1 MTFYTRLLELLVA
14 GPKGLEDL
22 SLLLREYDY
31 SARCSLVWTGDY
43 FAYRCRTCGLTPS
56 MSLCGRCFTAG
67 NHEGHDFNKFKSL
80 CGGACDC
87 GDAAVIRPSGICRF
101 HGEDKVSNRPEPP
114 RELVAVLEFLLPS
127 VFSALMFWFWEQCR
141 GDSPIILTE
150 DSVPLLFFLHR
161 LHSCGWVTQ
170 KLMAD
175 VLIDEQVFED
185 LLRASSGTPA
195 CQDFRT
201 SVASDPSIL
210 ISDELEKSELHHRTL
225 LDALLFTTV
234 KLCFPEGLDTLLI
247 GLLAVPEF
255 KEKFLDSYVDHYSR
269 MASTLMITAR
279 SRSGNSEASLQM
291 NNRIV
296 HVSVQLFSGEKPALR
311 MVKERSVHYIIVQ
324 WIRNMFDHCH
334 TRLDDCGNM
343 VVNCDGPLMQSNTF
357 WPLTSDLN
365 NLFSHKSITD
375 ILVEDK
381 KFLVLWTDILKNMQF
396 MNCFSLKEG
405 SHIEYETMAFFH
417 GLTMEIEVGV
427 TSMWYIWQQ
436 YRTPA
441 ESEHCLLYT
450 RACLECLANQLTYLG
465 HLVAPPTQWPH
476 PIRGPLSLH
485 MPLSRHAACFLCLSV
500 LTHKASL
507 RDLMTPFLH
516 HNMAVLR
523 RLMEELANVLLGCH
537 EVIVGYWVRNGQS
550 IRQSIM
556 HYMQSQLCYSMIDL
570 DIFLMQVC
578 STLLHP
584 AYLLN
589 ALVDQS
595 RLLQGFCF
603 HRELLALTGPPSRT
617 VDKQPMAIEAWLTN
631 LCWILDLRNNLG
643 LTEEEL
649 LEKELVCFLA
659 PDSRKRSDLSCL
671 LPDRCGLPSN
681 SSAIDDCL
689 QKVANYA
696 APSCDNASGSLVSG
710 HYFLRPELWH
720 EKFDPVFYS
729 LRISNRREIAA
740 AMDKYRQYCR
750 QSEKAQNTAMLWA
763 PYRLPSSLPAQ
774 FEDLDNVLHSRHLH
788 YLLFCLLSLFAYG
801 DPLVTDESLAL
812 VVHIIHRA
820 VASAANMETNSQ
832 PHMAGGSKLAEE
844 PTIPKIDPATCTEAF
859 LQATNR
865 QAELEAMQFADAD
878 ETDNEADSPTE
889 RTETTTAEFKPIR
902 PPIRHLKWDISIVAC
917 PYPTTTRNILDNLT
931 NWISVCRTPSHT
943 VTQAAVEIS
952 KLKCE
957 DGSVLDAEIPK
968 PAPGNCSMLDNLL
981 TLLVKVHSR
990 LYWNQLISSLDS
1002 SVAQSSAQDSAF
1014 VNLSTQLDPQLLAAA
1029 EAAGLTSV
1037 FSARCMA
1044 ILNDTNAS
1052 NTAMGEVMRGA
1063 ADPSLSADT
1072 PEGRIISV
1080 LVKMPA
1086 ELRYFSIGRPAYR
1099 LPEERSPEEKSAM
1112 ENKFGD
1118 GSFWV
1123 ARLLDKIIEVSPACK
1138 ASLKAFLERA
1148 KYPFGTAPHPGAD
1161 PKPADKEK
1169 DEGCTMIPGVHSSAA
1184 SRAKRK
1190 MMALERRKRLLDQM
1204 ASKQR
1209 AFASNFL
1216 KDVDLD
1222 ELSDDPMDGE
1232 GNKDE
1237 KEYECVICQTK
1248 STTGSQ
1254 SMVLLSMMCESGLM
1268 QQMRDYS
1275 NPPLLTGER
1284 MHNTRSVLT
1293 DPPRSSAPPKLLAQ
1307 PPPEVRTEEGISS
1320 PPSPPAVAESSSS
1333 FGPTLILSHPT
1344 TTPIPQLLPAS
1355 QIQVDLTMDT
1365 SVDDLVPSHSSAPGS
1380 SGEPCE
1386 PVYYAE
1392 NRRWYY
1398 LALPSQISAGLPLLR
1413 CGVLL
1418 QTCGHAV
1425 HKECFQR
1432 YRAQSTHNA
1441 GSSAARWWASCPL
1454 CRRDVHHLL
1463 PLYHNK
1469 ELECVT
1475 TPPFPPVPPIECL
1488 RSRLETLPSTPQ
1500 SVWNDLVGSDEE
1512 GPFQRRMMLMRLTG
1526 KENEVAVLLRSQFET
1541 ELATLLLYPS
1551 QYPNV
1556 ARRCLFQQFMNYLRH
1571 IYKSPLDLL
1580 DIVNSLTSC
1589 FLPPRPPSESQ
1600 GASESRNRFSPIFA
1614 ICNDPSD
1621 ILFTLLPHTWPN
1633 LEIFMAVACSC
1644 ICLAYTRA
1652 LVALVLNQYNTENA
1666 GTAFTQRT
1674 AVNFA
1679 KIRIQSLPTPFRNSI
1694 LSAISCLDH
1703 MLDRLSLSGSSNE
1716 PDTGSWTTAAGGSAP
1731 AASATAAAPTS
1742 NTGSTCAA
1750 ASSGISLLDSVVRL
1764 NSLQLDGSSKPFSL
1778 GGTQASTPELVETFI
1793 VSRVLPCLRLAALVH
1808 AQWQDSYRLQNE
1820 GVSNPAQLIVMSL
1833 PFVGA
1838 AANPQS
1844 LRPPNLSR
1852 EFRELFKF
1860 LGLATP
1866 ATSDPEN
1873 SAEDVLG
1880 LIQAAALRSGL
1891 AGGSSDGSSALDE
1904 LIHRWLNQVTSYS
1917 PPLLLSA
1924 GSRGSGG
1931 GKALED
1937 AGAAQ
1942 MLPVGGG
1949 GGAESEQER
1958 PVVTARIPRFRGL
1971 QHFALMVSHPRQEP
1985 VVASPKEWIA
1995 HLGTLMDIGAQL
2007 YPPRLI
2013 RPPRAFDDLF
2023 NKLHLVSCA
2032 SATHRFQEN
2041 LLCLVCGRL
2050 LCALCAHV
2058 SSVLVEHAFHCEGF
2072 AGVSLEINTSL
2083 VYVSLGPSI
2092 CEWGSIYLDVYG
2104 EEDLDLK
2111 RGKPLFLNDDRFAL
2125 LESQWI
2131 THSFRHVLKHWRYV

>member
-1 MTFYTRLLELLVA
+1 MTMDFFDLTNYNTLEDTAFIKHVCTRLELPPAELYKRLKNDCVDRNFNSDICIQIKSLFCYNCFTGSPPMLRKSKMTFYTRLLELLVA

-516 HNMAVLR
+516 HNMA
-523 RLMEELANVLLGCH
+523 LGCH

-820 VASAANMETNSQ
+820 VVSAANMETNSQ

-952 KLKCE
+952 KL
-957 DGSVLDAEIPK
+957 
-968 PAPGNCSMLDNLL
+968 NSMLDNLL

-1237 KEYECVICQTK
+1237 KDVFLATDLAIDRRPYPCSFYNALFILRPI
-1248 STTGSQ
+1248 
-1254 SMVLLSMMCESGLM
+1254 LLILNAYLVM

-1432 YRAQSTHNA
+1432 YRAQ
-1441 GSSAARWWASCPL
+1441 
-1454 CRRDVHHLL
+1454 
-1463 PLYHNK
+1463 
-1469 ELECVT
+1469 
-1475 TPPFPPVPPIECL
+1475 
-1488 RSRLETLPSTPQ
+1488 ETLPSTPQ

-1526 KENEVAVLLRSQFET
+1526 KENEVAVLLR
-1541 ELATLLLYPS
+1541 
-1551 QYPNV
+1551 
-1556 ARRCLFQQFMNYLRH
+1556 
-1571 IYKSPLDLL
+1571 
-1580 DIVNSLTSC
+1580 
-1589 FLPPRPPSESQ
+1589 
-1600 GASESRNRFSPIFA
+1600 FSPIFA

-1633 LEIFMAVACSC
+1633 LDCDFVRPVCFFVITQ
-1644 ICLAYTRA
+1644 LAGGLLTTGGF
-1652 LVALVLNQYNTENA
+1652 LS
-1666 GTAFTQRT
+1666 
-1674 AVNFA
+1674 
-1679 KIRIQSLPTPFRNSI
+1679 KLPTPFRNSI

-1995 HLGTLMDIGAQL
+1995 HLG
-2007 YPPRLI
+2007 
-2013 RPPRAFDDLF
+2013 
-2023 NKLHLVSCA
+2023 
-2032 SATHRFQEN
+2032 
-2041 LLCLVCGRL
+2041 
-2050 LCALCAHV
+2050 
-2058 SSVLVEHAFHCEGF
+2058 
-2072 AGVSLEINTSL
+2072 VSL
-2083 VYVSLGPSI
+2083 
-2092 CEWGSIYLDVYG
+2092 
-2104 EEDLDLK
+2104 
-2111 RGKPLFLNDDRFAL
+2111 R
-2125 LESQWI
+2125 
-2131 THSFRHVLKHWRYV
+2131 